1 MAYKHGVYTSE
12 AATSIISPV
21 NTAAGLPVIYGTA
34 PVHLAS
40 DRAEVNKP
48 ILCHT
53 YAEALA
59 AFGYSDNWRNFTLC
73 EAIYSY
79 FTLYGVA
86 PVVLVNVLDPKKH
99 IEKVSAEEKTIT
111 EGTVVLSD
119 PVLPETLEVRSSS
132 AGEPLTAGTDYEAA
146 FDDDGNLVI
155 TALKNGALSGSASL
169 YATYTKLDPS
179 AVEADD
185 IIGGIDVSTGK
196 EKGMETIGQVFTLFG
211 LVPGILLAPG
221 WSEDPS
227 VASVMK
233 AKASDINGFF
243 NAVCL
248 VDIPADTVTKYSDV
262 YNWKNQNNYTGA
274 NMAACWPMV
283 RNGDHIFHMSTHLAG
298 VIGKVDADNDDVP
311 FESPSNKSM
320 QATGLCLKDGSEV
333 VLTIDQANYLNG
345 EGIITGLNFMGGWVI
360 WGNRT
365 AAYPAN
371 TDVKDCFLCVRRM
384 FNWHAQTFI
393 QTYWQKVDKPIN
405 KRLIQT
411 VVDSENIR
419 LNGLVASGALL
430 GGRIE
435 FLEEENPTT
444 DLLDGI
450 IRFHTYITPPTPAR
464 EIENVIE
471 YDPSYFSTLFE

>member
-1 MAYKHGVYTSE
+1 
-12 AATSIISPV
+12 
-21 NTAAGLPVIYGTA
+21 
-34 PVHLAS
+34 
-40 DRAEVNKP
+40 
-48 ILCHT
+48 
-53 YAEALA
+53 
-59 AFGYSDNWRNFTLC
+59 
-73 EAIYSY
+73 
-79 FTLYGVA
+79 
-86 PVVLVNVLDPKKH
+86 
-99 IEKVSAEEKTIT
+99 
-111 EGTVVLSD
+111 
-119 PVLPETLEVRSSS
+119 
-132 AGEPLTAGTDYEAA
+132 
-146 FDDDGNLVI
+146 
-155 TALKNGALSGSASL
+155 
-169 YATYTKLDPS
+169 
-179 AVEADD
+179 
-185 IIGGIDVSTGK
+185 
-196 EKGMETIGQVFTLFG
+196 
-211 LVPGILLAPG
+211 
-221 WSEDPS
+221 
-227 VASVMK
+227 
-233 AKASDINGFF
+233 
-243 NAVCL
+243 
-248 VDIPADTVTKYSDV
+248 
-262 YNWKNQNNYTGA
+262 
-274 NMAACWPMV
+274 MAACWPMV
-283 RNGDHIFHMSTHLAG
+283 RNGDHVFHMSTHLAG

>member
-1 MAYKHGVYTSE
+1 
-12 AATSIISPV
+12 
-21 NTAAGLPVIYGTA
+21 
-34 PVHLAS
+34 
-40 DRAEVNKP
+40 
-48 ILCHT
+48 
-53 YAEALA
+53 
-59 AFGYSDNWRNFTLC
+59 
-73 EAIYSY
+73 
-79 FTLYGVA
+79 
-86 PVVLVNVLDPKKH
+86 
-99 IEKVSAEEKTIT
+99 
-111 EGTVVLSD
+111 
-119 PVLPETLEVRSSS
+119 
-132 AGEPLTAGTDYEAA
+132 
-146 FDDDGNLVI
+146 
-155 TALKNGALSGSASL
+155 
-169 YATYTKLDPS
+169 
-179 AVEADD
+179 
-185 IIGGIDVSTGK
+185 
-196 EKGMETIGQVFTLFG
+196 
-211 LVPGILLAPG
+211 
-221 WSEDPS
+221 
-227 VASVMK
+227 
-233 AKASDINGFF
+233 
-243 NAVCL
+243 
-248 VDIPADTVTKYSDV
+248 
-262 YNWKNQNNYTGA
+262 
-274 NMAACWPMV
+274 
-283 RNGDHIFHMSTHLAG
+283 
-298 VIGKVDADNDDVP
+298 
-311 FESPSNKSM
+311 M